1 MSQTPT
7 SNTPYQQ
14 EVSQSERAKL
24 LREERE
30 AGSRVAYTRITDPEP
45 SGRWAKPDQINGAT
59 AVVDYPRIAGGPWGG
74 GPQVPEEPP
83 LGIDVSYVEPCGEPF
98 EQERAAEIAAVAEP
112 VGPAAD
118 SLAGV
123 SSPSAIAADPSGFTE
138 GLATSAST
146 SLSAV
151 ATAPQVEADP
161 SSLGPNPPP
170 SSGGQLAAPPADAA
184 SAHSE
189 GANRAEHRRGGAALS
204 SRGWRRIG

>member
-83 LGIDVSYVEPCGEPF
+83 LGDFDVSYVEPCGE
-98 EQERAAEIAAVAEP
+98 
-112 VGPAAD
+112 
-118 SLAGV
+118 
-123 SSPSAIAADPSGFTE
+123 
-138 GLATSAST
+138 
-146 SLSAV
+146 
-151 ATAPQVEADP
+151 PQVEADP